1 MQDMSQCMEDH
12 LDINVLNLDVTAMM
26 AYVSNMTNG
35 YCRYVFKQDVLTQ
48 QAAWEAE
55 RPVKP
60 ILEKLFAGET
70 SNLQIYV
77 FLYFKSILVDYI
89 HIMSYIILL
98 KLFFVFTTFT
108 HVFCCFCCLV

>member
-1 MQDMSQCMEDH
+1 MQDVSQSMEDH

-70 SNLQIYV
+70 ANLQIYV
-77 FLYFKSILVDYI
+77 FLFFKSILIDYI
-89 HIMSYIILL
+89 DISSCNYL
-98 KLFFVFTTFT
+98 T
-108 HVFCCFCCLV
+108 